1 MSTTLEVT
9 LKFLLIPL
17 LCACTSAYGQSAT
30 TQMPDGTT
38 DVDLS
43 VIAAIVPR
51 AEGQTA
57 SRFIVLPSVSAQW
70 SNGVYA
76 APGEV
81 GMRLSH
87 NPRWNVG
94 PLLTYGAKPERADGS
109 GSHNR
114 WGVETGGF
122 VSYRLAHN
130 LQLSSQLLYGGGND
144 NRGVR
149 FTANASYG
157 FELSA
162 HQSLGF
168 SAGFTA
174 ANASYMDSYF
184 GVAPVQGNHHRPGY
198 QAGSGLKNV
207 FATVHWNVELS
218 TKYSVATGLS
228 ASRLAKSASDSPLVA
243 SPNNSSLFTQLTY
256 HF

>member
-38 DVDLS
+38 DIDLS
-43 VIAAIVPR
+43 QIAAIVPR
-51 AEGQTA
+51 AEGQPA
-57 SRFIVLPSVSAQW
+57 SRFIVLPTVSAQW
-70 SNGVYA
+70 SNGIYA

-81 GMRLSH
+81 GMRLSR

-94 PLLTYGAKPERADGS
+94 PLLTYGTKPERADGR

-149 FTANASYG
+149 VTAHASYG
-157 FELSA
+157 IELSA
-162 HQSLGF
+162 HQSFGF
-168 SAGFTA
+168 RAGFTA

-184 GVAPVQGNHHRPGY
+184 GVPPARPGLPPRY
-198 QAGSGLKNV
+198 QAGGGLKNV
-207 FATVHWNVELS
+207 FATASWNVELS
-218 TKYSVATGLS
+218 TKYSVTTGLS
-228 ASRLAKSASDSPLVA
+228 VSRLAKSASDSPLVA
-243 SPNNSSLFTQLTY
+243 SPNNGSLFTQLTY